1 MIKAKPIT
9 ENSWILF
16 NKLERC
22 GLMRKLDEGYI
33 VIGGVIPGEYDGIK
47 SVEGAVGGKIS
58 FEKLKINVENEKQI
72 LGDFPIKHDSVFEKE
87 VVENIHLYTKIEGS
101 RDVYAGGYYSVKS
114 KDKWQTVFCPRYK
127 TIENNEFHGPYKS
140 KMEADQETKMENNK

>member
-22 GLMRKLDEGYI
+22 GLMRKLDVGYV
-33 VIGGVIPGEYDGIK
+33 VIGGSAFGEYDEIK
-47 SVEGAVGGKIS
+47 TLEEIIGKIT
-58 FEKLKINVENEKQI
+58 FEKLKINVEHEKLI
-72 LGDFPIKHDSVFEKE
+72 LDDFPVKHDSVFEKE
-87 VVENIHLYTKIEGS
+87 IVDNIHLYTKIEGS
-101 RDVYAGGYYSVKS
+101 KDVYAAGYFSVKS

-140 KMEADQETKMENNK
+140 KMEADHETKMENNK